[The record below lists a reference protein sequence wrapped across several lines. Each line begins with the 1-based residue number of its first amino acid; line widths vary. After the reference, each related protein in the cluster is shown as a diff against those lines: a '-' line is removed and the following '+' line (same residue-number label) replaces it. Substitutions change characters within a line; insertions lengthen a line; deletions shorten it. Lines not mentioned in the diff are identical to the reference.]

1 MNYSKYTRLALL
13 VGGLALLSGCTR
25 SISNVTSE
33 GKTNAPVFPDKSDAV
48 RAEGSFVNVDNLKQM
63 RHGLTKA
70 QVYELIGVPH
80 FDEGVLHVKE
90 WDYIFNFTMA
100 DKSVRTCQYKVLFD
114 SDMKAQSFFFLPE
127 NCLTPQAT
135 IKPAAVAPVTASPAP
150 VHKELSAESLF
161 AFGSAKLSADGV
173 AQVNQLANELS
184 DDVLSGNQLIV
195 TAYTDRIG
203 KPASNL
209 ALSQARAE
217 SVKTL
222 LVENGIPASHIITKG
237 MGDAMPRVNCP
248 GKTSPAVI
256 ECLAPNRRMTLD
268 IVADRSGK

>member
-80 FDEGVLHVKE
+80 FD
-90 WDYIFNFTMA
+90 
-100 DKSVRTCQYKVLFD
+100 
-114 SDMKAQSFFFLPE
+114 KAQSFFFLPE
-127 NCLTPQAT
+127 NCLTPQAA